1 ASDTVKIAKS
11 TGKDDNGQYVYGE
24 AAEVTKAEAAEHIIF
39 ANTYKPASITTKDPA
54 NDGIQIN
61 KTVTGNRE
69 LGIQE
74 GEFTFTLTGKAIGQ
88 SPADGFYVGTENT
101 QSEVKATASGNGVV
115 AFSNITFTKA
125 GTYEFTVKENTGQD
139 SSIIYDTHEYIVTYV
154 VTDKN
159 GKLSIQKTTSNS
171 ASFKNQYKATGTLE
185 GDKDL
190 SFSKILSGRDWKE
203 GDS

>member
-24 AAEVTKAEAAEHIIF
+24 AAEVTKAEAAEHIVF

-54 NDGIQIN
+54 KDGIQIT
-61 KTVTGNRE
+61 KTVTGNRKQE
-69 LGIQE
+69 IQA
-74 GEFTFTLTGKAIGQ
+74 GEFKFILTGKATGQ
-88 SPADGFYVGTENT
+88 SPADGFYVGNENT
-101 QSEVKATASGNGVV
+101 QSEEKTTAEGDGKVS
-115 AFSNITFTKA
+115 FSNITFTKE
-125 GTYEFTVKENTGQD
+125 GTYEFTVKEEKGQD
-139 SSIIYDTHEYIVTYV
+139 GTITYDEHEYVVTYV

-159 GKLSIQKTTSNS
+159 GKLTAERSEKNT